1 MNVLQKLEGNQIR
14 INFNILKESTILI
27 LNTIKPVLTT
37 TSEQRPLVK
46 NGQFDTST
54 TSLNLTFIR
63 PLFHTA
69 TILGPK
75 GGHFTQV

>member
-1 MNVLQKLEGNQIR
+1 MKFDQVTPCQGIHYF
-14 INFNILKESTILI
+14 NFEYSQPC
-27 LNTIKPVLTT
+27 LNA

-54 TSLNLTFIR
+54 TRPNLTFIR

-75 GGHFTQV
+75 GGHFTQVHTQY